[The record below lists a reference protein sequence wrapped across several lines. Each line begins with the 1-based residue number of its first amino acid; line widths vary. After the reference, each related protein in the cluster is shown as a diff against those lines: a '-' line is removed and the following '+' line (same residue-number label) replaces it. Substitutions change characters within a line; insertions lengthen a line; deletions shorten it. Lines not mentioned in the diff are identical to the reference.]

1 MINNIFPNFY
11 KFARKQ
17 FPDRIPWNSSCV
29 FSVSFVTSYVCFERN
44 KWTWNS
50 IVAQSGR
57 QFILSHS
64 WSWQDVPQIDPAS
77 MFAHSIGRAN
87 SLVFFLYLTTLKKC
101 VFLHVNTHTHT
112 IMRIQYF
119 FGGGWGIG
127 PKNYYHFFCRRGKVL
142 MPFLFNNSIC

>member
-29 FSVSFVTSYVCFERN
+29 FSVSFVTAYVCFERN

-50 IVAQSGR
+50 IVAQSER

-64 WSWQDVPQIDPAS
+64 WSWQDVPQIDPTS

-87 SLVFFLYLTTLKKC
+87 SLVFLYLTTLKKC

-112 IMRIQYF
+112 HNHADPILFWGWVGDRSEELLSF
-119 FGGGWGIG
+119 FLPERKGSDA
-127 PKNYYHFFCRRGKVL
+127 
-142 MPFLFNNSIC
+142 LFI